1 MAGVHQSPDGVMTP
15 TGQLKPN
22 SHHETIPVG
31 KCVDAREFKRVK
43 TAADMR
49 ADRSSTH
56 IRTCSRMRMGGK
68 YGHTA
73 VVPEGVDLKIIL
85 DSQDTYGTWFQTQ
98 YCNGHDRRDNRSRQ
112 CRSRKMESH
121 FV

>member
-31 KCVDAREFKRVK
+31 ECVDAREFKRVK

-56 IRTCSRMRMGGK
+56 IRTCSRMRMGVLLLSALISA
-68 YGHTA
+68 A
-73 VVPEGVDLKIIL
+73 VLTL
-85 DSQDTYGTWFQTQ
+85 L
-98 YCNGHDRRDNRSRQ
+98 NSRA
-112 CRSRKMESH
+112 STH
-121 FV
+121 FPTGIVS